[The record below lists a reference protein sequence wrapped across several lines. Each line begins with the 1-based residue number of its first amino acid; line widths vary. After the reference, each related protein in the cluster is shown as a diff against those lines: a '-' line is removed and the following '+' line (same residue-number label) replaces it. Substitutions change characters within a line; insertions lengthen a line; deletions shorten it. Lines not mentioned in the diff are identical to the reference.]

1 MMKHTYETK
10 KLPDGCVEFKSNI
23 LVPESVWDEERKY
36 EERKYEE
43 EIREG
48 LRLYAKYF
56 MDLWD

>member
-36 EERKYEE
+36 DE